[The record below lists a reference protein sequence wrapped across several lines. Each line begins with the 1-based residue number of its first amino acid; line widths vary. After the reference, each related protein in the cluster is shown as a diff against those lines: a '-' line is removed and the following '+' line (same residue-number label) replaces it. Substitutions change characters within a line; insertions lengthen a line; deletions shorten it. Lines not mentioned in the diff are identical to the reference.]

1 MTNMTPAVNPPNM
14 QEQANTTQVTPAAEE
29 DEAAHIAS
37 SVVGIPVK
45 SDVADIQSAKAESP
59 AAASIEASIEESY
72 LHHPSNNYGPS
83 NISLVSNSAGTGNA
97 SRDSSPAS
105 RSLFQYPSHN
115 ELLHFLQSEEVSKCI
130 KGGAA
135 DFCRWLIESQEITS
149 LIDLSEAVSEDEY
162 LNDDLRLGLGLVG
175 LKVFKLK
182 TFRRL
187 VLEEV

>member
-45 SDVADIQSAKAESP
+45 SDVADIQSAKAES
-59 AAASIEASIEESY
+59 
-72 LHHPSNNYGPS
+72 LHHPPNNYGPS